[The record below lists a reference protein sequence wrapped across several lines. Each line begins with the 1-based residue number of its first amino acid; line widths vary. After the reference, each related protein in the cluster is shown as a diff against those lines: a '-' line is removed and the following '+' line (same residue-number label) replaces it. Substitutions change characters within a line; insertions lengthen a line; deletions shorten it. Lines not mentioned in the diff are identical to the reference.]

1 MDEWIWV
8 HDKLLTFKF
17 LRAAVAVA
25 SAADDDGGGA
35 SAKKKIDAIY
45 VMAYEIMWWPNCTKI
60 VRFHVDILIGG

>member
-17 LRAAVAVA
+17 LRAAVA

-45 VMAYEIMWWPNCTKI
+45 VMAYEIM
-60 VRFHVDILIGG
+60 

>member
-17 LRAAVAVA
+17 LRDAVAVA

-35 SAKKKIDAIY
+35 SAKKKL
-45 VMAYEIMWWPNCTKI
+45 M
-60 VRFHVDILIGG
+60 RFT